1 MKWKILPS
9 SEMSSISNIMPKKYS
24 ILAYIHP
31 LCLSANSWFD
41 AMHAWFFRPNYAFKA
56 TFISTQ
62 FSVFSIV
69 CPTTNYSTWFL
80 QQSFIVL
87 VKNIT
92 PMFTLASTN
101 LPSIWSKY
109 CLMCQK
115 KNSKPL
121 SVVCVVIW
129 FWILDF
135 DSHYYSLTTKLNP
148 FSDWLIS
155 TSIVSTLSPCL
166 HSEVIIFSTIF
177 SNLLSWSFIL
187 GLLGSFSFVTTFFMW
202 VFHGQPPEH
211 PKNSLIYDL
220 IQIIHGSMTQ
230 FFACLVKHPIM

>member
-1 MKWKILPS
+1 MVPPAKLHSPCQ
-9 SEMSSISNIMPKKYS
+9 EHHTNVHLGFNQSSIHLI
-24 ILAYIHP
+24 
-31 LCLSANSWFD
+31 
-41 AMHAWFFRPNYAFKA
+41 
-56 TFISTQ
+56 Q
-62 FSVFSIV
+62 
-69 CPTTNYSTWFL
+69 
-80 QQSFIVL
+80 VL
-87 VKNIT
+87 LNV
-92 PMFTLASTN
+92 P
-101 LPSIWSKY
+101 
-109 CLMCQK
+109 K

-135 DSHYYSLTTKLNP
+135 DSHCYSLTTKLNP